1 MYAGLIYAGN
11 EAGQAEMVLVHE
23 VGGAVLVLR
32 HELAQQGEDEHALL
46 YSVATW
52 PN

>member
-1 MYAGLIYAGN
+1 MYGGLIYVGD
-11 EAGQAEMVLVHE
+11 EAGRAEMVLAHE

-52 PN
+52 PD